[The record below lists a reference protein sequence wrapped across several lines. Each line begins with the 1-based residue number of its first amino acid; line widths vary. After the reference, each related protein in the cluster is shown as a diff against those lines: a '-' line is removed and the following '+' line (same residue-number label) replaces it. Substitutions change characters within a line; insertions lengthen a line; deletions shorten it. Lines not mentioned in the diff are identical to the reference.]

1 MPSGKQSKRRRA
13 AEQPQP
19 VRGGPRPRQAS
30 TRVLVIA
37 AGLILLVAAAAG
49 LAFALTGDDSTDA
62 AGTTG
67 SAVESAIEGAG
78 DTERLLQGIEQDGNV
93 LGSPSAPVT
102 VYEYIDPQCPYCQQF
117 ETQAMPALIERYV
130 RTGKAKVE
138 LRPLAFIGPDS
149 ETGRAALIAG
159 GEQDRMFNV
168 AQLLFLNQGAE
179 NGGWLSDD
187 LVRRVAAGI
196 PGVDVERL
204 VSDAGSTA
212 VADRGAAFDA
222 AAQAA
227 GVNSTPTILVAK
239 TGGDPTLVTLT
250 DPTDSDSVAK
260 AIDAAL
266 ASD

>member
-1 MPSGKQSKRRRA
+1 M
-13 AEQPQP
+13 
-19 VRGGPRPRQAS
+19 
-30 TRVLVIA
+30 LVIA

-49 LAFALTGDDSTDA
+49 LAFTLTGGDSKDA

-67 SAVESAIEGAG
+67 GSVESAIEGAG
-78 DTERLLQGIEQDGNV
+78 ETQRLLQGIEQDGNV

-130 RTGKAKVE
+130 RPGKAKVE

-149 ETGRAALIAG
+149 ENGRAALIAG

-179 NGGWLSDD
+179 NAGWLSDD

-196 PGVDVERL
+196 AGVDVQRL

-212 VADRGAAFDA
+212 VADEGAAFDA
-222 AAQAA
+222 AARAA
-227 GVNSTPTILVAK
+227 GVNSTPTILVGK
-239 TGGDPTLVTLT
+239 NGMDPVPVTLT
-250 DPTDSDSVAK
+250 DPADSESVAK

-266 ASD
+266 GSG

>member
-1 MPSGKQSKRRRA
+1 MPSGKQSKRLRA
-13 AEQPQP
+13 AEKPPP
-19 VRGGPRPRQAS
+19 VRSGPRPRQAS
-30 TRVLVIA
+30 TRVLVLA

-49 LAFALTGDDSTDA
+49 LAFALTGGDSEDA
-62 AGTTG
+62 AVTVG
-67 SAVESAIEGAG
+67 SSVESAIEGAG
-78 DTERLLQGIEQDGNV
+78 ETQRRLQGIDQDGNV

-117 ETQAMPALIERYV
+117 ETQAMPSLIERYV

-149 ETGRAALIAG
+149 QTGRAALIAG

-196 PGVDVERL
+196 PGVDVQRF

-212 VADRGAAFDA
+212 VADEGAAFDA
-222 AAQAA
+222 AARAA

-239 TGGDPTLVTLT
+239 TGGEPTLVALT

-260 AIDAAL
+260 AIDTAL
-266 ASD
+266 GSG